1 MKTVILY
8 YSLGGATKAEAER
21 LAAKQGAELC
31 PIREAKKRNI
41 FTAFVPG
48 CPDAMKRRASKI
60 QPLGCNLGEYDR
72 IVIGCPIWAGFPA
85 PAFNAAVNLL
95 PSGKEVELFFCSG
108 GGEEPKSET
117 GTKELIAAKGCTLV
131 SYRDVKAVPKK

>member
-21 LAAKQGAELC
+21 LAAEQGAELC
-31 PIREAKKRNI
+31 PIREKKKRNV
-41 FTAFVPG
+41 FTAFFSG
-48 CPDAMKRRASKI
+48 CPEAMKRKASKI
-60 QPLGCNLGEYDR
+60 QPLGCNLEEYDR

-95 PSGKEVELFFCSG
+95 PPDKEVELFFCSG
-108 GGEEPKSET
+108 GGEEPKSEA
-117 GTKELIAAKGCTLV
+117 GTKELIAEKGCTLV
-131 SYRDVKAVPKK
+131 SYRDIRTAPKK